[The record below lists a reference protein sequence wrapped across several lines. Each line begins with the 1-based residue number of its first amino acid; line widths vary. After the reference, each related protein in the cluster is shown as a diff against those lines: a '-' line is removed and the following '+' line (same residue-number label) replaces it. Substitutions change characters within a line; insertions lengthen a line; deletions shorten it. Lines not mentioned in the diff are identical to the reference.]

1 MTVGAVSANCLS
13 RPHPGPIIR
22 SPAGLRQDGTA
33 LVFLNAQ
40 KYGVFADDWA
50 SARATGAVLGA
61 PPNRKSRVCDAS
73 SR

>member
-40 KYGVFADDWA
+40 NYGSLRRRLGF
-50 SARATGAVLGA
+50 GANHRRRLGSPA
-61 PPNRKSRVCDAS
+61 EPQEPSLRRV
-73 SR
+73 